1 MIHVADLRK
10 NRLFD
15 PTSTRFQGVLP
26 PSGPRLIAER
36 GRGQPPSGTRET
48 SMARFVAAFAIPHPP
63 SAIRHL
69 SSAICHPPFV
79 ICHPPF
85 VICHFS
91 FPVPRSEFR
100 IPHFLESGTDP
111 PSAISHLPSAI
122 CHLPFL
128 LPHSPFC
135 IPHSVFLESGT
146 DPPSAN
152 CHLPSANC
160 HLPFLLPHSP
170 FRISHS
176 AFSRERN
183 GLPNLWHKGNLVGPF
198 DSGWPL
204 STLFLDTAALTASS
218 FSSFHW
224 PLATDHWPLFSR
236 YSPLKPPPAW
246 TSGVRSCAD
255 PPTLATV

>member
-1 MIHVADLRK
+1 
-10 NRLFD
+10 
-15 PTSTRFQGVLP
+15 GVLP
-26 PSGPRLIAER
+26 PSGPRLIAES
-36 GRGQPPSGTRET
+36 GRGQPLSGTRET
-48 SMARFVAAFAIPHPP
+48 SMARFVAAFAIRHPP
-63 SAIRHL
+63 SPIRH
-69 SSAICHPPFV
+69 PPSP
-79 ICHPPF
+79 IRHPPF

-91 FPVPRSEFR
+91 FPIPRSAFR
-100 IPHFLESGTDP
+100 IPHFLESVTDP
-111 PSAISHLPSAI
+111 PSAICHLPSAI

-128 LPHSPFC
+128 LPHSPFR
-135 IPHSVFLESGT
+135 IP
-146 DPPSAN
+146 
-152 CHLPSANC
+152 
-160 HLPFLLPHSP
+160 
-170 FRISHS
+170 HS

-236 YSPLKPPPAW
+236 HSPPEPPPAG

-255 PPTLATV
+255 LAPLATA